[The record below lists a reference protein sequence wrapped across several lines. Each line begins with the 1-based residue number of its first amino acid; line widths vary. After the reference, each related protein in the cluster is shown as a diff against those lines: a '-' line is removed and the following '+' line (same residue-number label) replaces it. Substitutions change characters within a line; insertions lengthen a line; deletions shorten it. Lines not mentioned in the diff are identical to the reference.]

1 MSEILRLQ
9 SVSRNFSGLKALRDV
24 SLGIGKGEVLGL
36 IGPNG
41 AGKTTLVNVVTGVT
55 PASSGTVTFMG
66 RDITRVKT
74 YQSARL
80 GLSRTFQV
88 VQPFAE
94 FSALDNVAAAALF
107 SQPGESIK
115 SARQE
120 ARAHLAF
127 VGLEAQSDQPAA
139 TLTLAMRK
147 RLELAK
153 ALAMKPKLLFL
164 DEVNAGLNSA
174 EVERATRLIHQLA
187 ENGITIVMIEHLMK
201 VVLNVCTRI
210 VVLHNGQL
218 IADGAPRDVIKNP
231 AVVEAYLGQQVC
243 AKGWRSWLIH
253 PLSSCK
259 ACARAMARFRC
270 CGASI
275 LPYEAGRSLH

>member
-24 SLGIGKGEVLGL
+24 SLGVSKGEVLGL

-66 RDITRVKT
+66 QDITRVKT

-107 SQPGESIK
+107 SQPGESIRT
-115 SARQE
+115 AREE

-127 VGLEAQSDQPAA
+127 VGLESQSDQPAA

-153 ALAMKPKLLFL
+153 ALAMKPRLLFL

-187 ENGITIVMIEHLMK
+187 ESGITIVMIEHLMK

-218 IADGAPRDVIKNP
+218 IADGAPRDVIKNS
-231 AVVEAYLGQQVC
+231 AVVEAYLGQQY
-243 AKGWRSWLIH
+243 AQRT
-253 PLSSCK
+253 
-259 ACARAMARFRC
+259 
-270 CGASI
+270 GAH
-275 LPYEAGRSLH
+275 G

>member
-1 MSEILRLQ
+1 VSEILKLK
-9 SVSRNFSGLKALRDV
+9 SVSRHFSGLKALSDV
-24 SLGIGKGEVLGL
+24 SLSIAKGEVLGL

-55 PASSGTVTFMG
+55 PASSGTVTFAG
-66 RDITRVKT
+66 QDITRVKT

-80 GLSRTFQV
+80 GLSRTFQI

-94 FSALDNVAAAALF
+94 LSALDNVAAAALF
-107 SQPGESIK
+107 SQPNESLK
-115 SARQE
+115 SARE
-120 ARAHLAF
+120 SARERLAF

-153 ALAMKPKLLFL
+153 ALAMRPKLLFL

-174 EVERATRLIHQLA
+174 EVERATRLIHELA
-187 ENGITIVMIEHLMK
+187 ASGITIVMIEHLMK

-210 VVLHNGQL
+210 VVLHNGRL
-218 IADGAPRDVIKNP
+218 IADGLPRDVIKNP
-231 AVVEAYLGQQVC
+231 AVVEAYLGQQY
-243 AKGWRSWLIH
+243 AQ
-253 PLSSCK
+253 
-259 ACARAMARFRC
+259 RA
-270 CGASI
+270 GAH
-275 LPYEAGRSLH
+275 G

>member
-1 MSEILRLQ
+1 MSEILKLQ
-9 SVSRNFSGLKALRDV
+9 SISRNFSGLKALRDV
-24 SLGIGKGEVLGL
+24 SLNVSKGEVLGL

-55 PASSGTVTFMG
+55 PASSGSVTFMG
-66 RDITRVKT
+66 QDITRVRT

-80 GLSRTFQV
+80 GLSRTFQI

-107 SQPGESIK
+107 SQPGESIR
-115 SARQE
+115 SAREE
-120 ARAHLAF
+120 ARHHLAF
-127 VGLEAQSDQPAA
+127 VGLDAQADQPAA

-174 EVERATRLIHQLA
+174 EVERATKLIHQLA
-187 ENGITIVMIEHLMK
+187 ESGITIVMIEHLMK

-210 VVLHNGQL
+210 VVLHNGEL

-231 AVVEAYLGQQVC
+231 AVVEAYLGQQY
-243 AKGWRSWLIH
+243 AQ
-253 PLSSCK
+253 
-259 ACARAMARFRC
+259 RA
-270 CGASI
+270 GAH
-275 LPYEAGRSLH
+275 G

>member
-24 SLGIGKGEVLGL
+24 SLGISKGEVLDL

-66 RDITRVKT
+66 QDITRVKT

-80 GLSRTFQV
+80 GLSRTFQI

-115 SARQE
+115 SAREE
-120 ARAHLAF
+120 ARTHLAF
-127 VGLEAQSDQPAA
+127 VGLDAQSDQPAA

-231 AVVEAYLGQQVC
+231 AVVEAYLGQQY
-243 AKGWRSWLIH
+243 AQRAG
-253 PLSSCK
+253 
-259 ACARAMARFRC
+259 AR
-270 CGASI
+270 G
-275 LPYEAGRSLH
+275 

>member
-1 MSEILRLQ
+1 MSEILKLK
-9 SVSRNFSGLKALRDV
+9 SVSRHFSGLKALSDV
-24 SLGIGKGEVLGL
+24 SLSIAKGEVLGL

-55 PASSGTVTFMG
+55 PASSGTVTFAG
-66 RDITRVKT
+66 QDITRVKT

-80 GLSRTFQV
+80 GLSRTFQI

-94 FSALDNVAAAALF
+94 LSALDNVAAAALF
-107 SQPGESIK
+107 SQPNESLK
-115 SARQE
+115 SARE
-120 ARAHLAF
+120 SARERLAF

-153 ALAMKPKLLFL
+153 ALAMRPKLLFL

-174 EVERATRLIHQLA
+174 EVERATRLIHELA
-187 ENGITIVMIEHLMK
+187 ASGITIVMIEHLMK

-210 VVLHNGQL
+210 VVLHNGRL
-218 IADGAPRDVIKNP
+218 IADGLPRDVIKNP
-231 AVVEAYLGQQVC
+231 AVVEAYLGQQY
-243 AKGWRSWLIH
+243 AQ
-253 PLSSCK
+253 
-259 ACARAMARFRC
+259 RA
-270 CGASI
+270 GAH
-275 LPYEAGRSLH
+275 G

>member
-1 MSEILRLQ
+1 MSEILKLQ
-9 SVSRNFSGLKALRDV
+9 SVSRHFSGLKALSDV
-24 SLGIGKGEVLGL
+24 SLSIAKGEVLGL

-55 PASSGTVTFMG
+55 PASSGTVTFADQ
-66 RDITRVKT
+66 DITRVKT

-80 GLSRTFQV
+80 GLSRTFQI

-94 FSALDNVAAAALF
+94 LSALDNVAAAVLF
-107 SQPGESIK
+107 SQPNESLK
-115 SARQE
+115 SARE
-120 ARAHLAF
+120 SARERLAF

-153 ALAMKPKLLFL
+153 ALAMRPKLLFL

-174 EVERATRLIHQLA
+174 EVERATRLIHELA
-187 ENGITIVMIEHLMK
+187 ASGITIVMIEHLMK

-210 VVLHNGQL
+210 VVLHNGRL
-218 IADGAPRDVIKNP
+218 IADGLPRDVIKNP
-231 AVVEAYLGQQVC
+231 AVVEAYLGQQY
-243 AKGWRSWLIH
+243 AQ
-253 PLSSCK
+253 
-259 ACARAMARFRC
+259 RA
-270 CGASI
+270 GAH
-275 LPYEAGRSLH
+275 G

>member
-9 SVSRNFSGLKALRDV
+9 SVSRHFSGLKALSDV
-24 SLGIGKGEVLGL
+24 SLGINKGEVLGL

-55 PASSGTVTFMG
+55 PASSGTVTFAG
-66 RDITRVKT
+66 QDITRVKT

-80 GLSRTFQV
+80 GLSRTFQI

-94 FSALDNVAAAALF
+94 LSALDNVAAAALF
-107 SQPGESIK
+107 SQPNESLK
-115 SARQE
+115 SARE
-120 ARAHLAF
+120 AARERLAF

-174 EVERATRLIHQLA
+174 EVERATRLIHELA
-187 ENGITIVMIEHLMK
+187 ASGITIVMIEHLMK

-210 VVLHNGQL
+210 VVLHNGRL
-218 IADGAPRDVIKNP
+218 IADGMPRDVIKNP
-231 AVVEAYLGQQVC
+231 AVVEAYLGQQY
-243 AKGWRSWLIH
+243 AQ
-253 PLSSCK
+253 
-259 ACARAMARFRC
+259 RAAAH
-270 CGASI
+270 G
-275 LPYEAGRSLH
+275 

>member
-9 SVSRNFSGLKALRDV
+9 SASRRFGGLQALRDV
-24 SLGIGKGEVLGL
+24 SLTVNKGEVIGL

-55 PASSGTVTFMG
+55 PATGGSVTFDG
-66 RDITRVKT
+66 QDITRVKT

-80 GLSRTFQV
+80 GLSRTFQI

-107 SQPGESIK
+107 SKPGEGLK
-115 SARQE
+115 AAREE
-120 ARAHLAF
+120 ARRHLAF
-127 VGLEAQSDQPAA
+127 VGLEAQAHQEAA

-153 ALAMKPKLLFL
+153 ALAMRPKLLFL

-174 EVERATRLIHQLA
+174 EVERATELIHQLA
-187 ENGITIVMIEHLMK
+187 ADGITIVMIEHLMK
-201 VVLNVCTRI
+201 VVLNVCSRI

-218 IADGAPRDVIKNP
+218 IADGQPREVMTNP
-231 AVVEAYLGQQVC
+231 AVIEAYLGQQY
-243 AKGWRSWLIH
+243 AQRAGIH
-253 PLSSCK
+253 
-259 ACARAMARFRC
+259 
-270 CGASI
+270 G
-275 LPYEAGRSLH
+275 

>member
-1 MSEILRLQ
+1 MSEILQLQ
-9 SVSRNFSGLKALRDV
+9 SVSRHFSGLQALCDV
-24 SLGIGKGEVLGL
+24 FLSVNRGEVLGL

-66 RDITRVKT
+66 QDITRVKT
-74 YQSARL
+74 YQSARA
-80 GLSRTFQV
+80 GLSRTFQI

-94 FSALDNVAAAALF
+94 FTALDNVAAAALF
-107 SQPGESIK
+107 SQPGESLK
-115 SARQE
+115 SAREE

-127 VGLEAQSDQPAA
+127 VGLEGQSGQLAA

-153 ALAMKPKLLFL
+153 ALAMRPKLLFL

-187 ENGITIVMIEHLMK
+187 ASGITIVMIEHLMK

-210 VVLHNGQL
+210 VVLHNGRL
-218 IADGAPRDVIKNP
+218 IADGLPRDVIKNP
-231 AVVEAYLGQQVC
+231 AVVEAYLGQQY
-243 AKGWRSWLIH
+243 AQRNSAHG
-253 PLSSCK
+253 
-259 ACARAMARFRC
+259 
-270 CGASI
+270 
-275 LPYEAGRSLH
+275 

>member
-9 SVSRNFSGLKALRDV
+9 SVSRHFSGLKALSDV
-24 SLGIGKGEVLGL
+24 SLGINKGEVLGL

-55 PASSGTVTFMG
+55 PASSGTVTFAG
-66 RDITRVKT
+66 QDITRVKT

-80 GLSRTFQV
+80 GLSRTFQI

-94 FSALDNVAAAALF
+94 LSALDNVAAAALF
-107 SQPGESIK
+107 SQPNESLK
-115 SARQE
+115 SARE
-120 ARAHLAF
+120 SAREQLAF

-174 EVERATRLIHQLA
+174 EVERATKLIHELA
-187 ENGITIVMIEHLMK
+187 ASGITIVMIEHLMK

-210 VVLHNGQL
+210 VVLHNGRL
-218 IADGAPRDVIKNP
+218 IADGLPRDVIKNP
-231 AVVEAYLGQQVC
+231 SVVEAYLGQQY
-243 AKGWRSWLIH
+243 AQ
-253 PLSSCK
+253 
-259 ACARAMARFRC
+259 RAAAH
-270 CGASI
+270 G
-275 LPYEAGRSLH
+275 

>member
-1 MSEILRLQ
+1 VSEILRLQ

-24 SLGIGKGEVLGL
+24 SLGISKGEVLGL

-66 RDITRVKT
+66 QDITRVKT

-115 SARQE
+115 SAREE

-127 VGLEAQSDQPAA
+127 VGLETQSDQPAA

-187 ENGITIVMIEHLMK
+187 ADGITIVMIEHLMK

-231 AVVEAYLGQQVC
+231 AVVEAYLGQQY
-243 AKGWRSWLIH
+243 AQ
-253 PLSSCK
+253 
-259 ACARAMARFRC
+259 RA
-270 CGASI
+270 GAH
-275 LPYEAGRSLH
+275 G

>member
-9 SVSRNFSGLKALRDV
+9 SVSRHFSGLKALSDV
-24 SLGIGKGEVLGL
+24 SLGINKGEVLGL

-55 PASSGTVTFMG
+55 PASSGTVTFAG
-66 RDITRVKT
+66 QDITRVKT

-80 GLSRTFQV
+80 GLSRTFQI

-94 FSALDNVAAAALF
+94 LSALDNVAAAALF
-107 SQPGESIK
+107 SQPGESLK
-115 SARQE
+115 SARE
-120 ARAHLAF
+120 SAREQLAF
-127 VGLEAQSDQPAA
+127 VGLEAQSGQPAA

-174 EVERATRLIHQLA
+174 EVERATRLIHELA
-187 ENGITIVMIEHLMK
+187 ASGITIVMIEHLMK

-210 VVLHNGQL
+210 VVLHNGKL
-218 IADGAPRDVIKNP
+218 IADGMPRDVIKNP
-231 AVVEAYLGQQVC
+231 AVVEAYLGQQY
-243 AKGWRSWLIH
+243 AQ
-253 PLSSCK
+253 
-259 ACARAMARFRC
+259 RA
-270 CGASI
+270 ASH
-275 LPYEAGRSLH
+275 G

>member
-1 MSEILRLQ
+1 MSEILRLDR
-9 SVSRNFSGLKALRDV
+9 VSRRFSGLQALREV
-24 SLGIGKGEVLGL
+24 TLGINKGEVLGL

-41 AGKTTLVNVVTGVT
+41 AGKTTLVNTVCGVT
-55 PASSGTVTFMG
+55 PANSGTITFDSQ
-66 RDITRVKT
+66 DITRIKT
-74 YQSARL
+74 FQAARL
-80 GLSRTFQV
+80 GLSRTFQI

-94 FSALDNVAAAALF
+94 FTALDNVAAAALF
-107 SQPGESIK
+107 SRPGESLK

-127 VGLEAQSDQPAA
+127 VGLEAQAGQSAA

-174 EVERATRLIHQLA
+174 EVERATKLIHQLA
-187 ENGITIVMIEHLMK
+187 ADGITIVMIEHLMK

-210 VVLHNGQL
+210 VVLHNGQM
-218 IADGAPRDVIKNP
+218 IADGEPRDVIKNP
-231 AVVEAYLGQQVC
+231 AVVDAYLGQQY
-243 AKGWRSWLIH
+243 AQRNAANG
-253 PLSSCK
+253 
-259 ACARAMARFRC
+259 
-270 CGASI
+270 
-275 LPYEAGRSLH
+275 

>member
-1 MSEILRLQ
+1 MSELLQ
-9 SVSRNFSGLKALRDV
+9 LTGVSRHFSGLQALRDV
-24 SLGIGKGEVLGL
+24 SLSVSGGEVLGL

-41 AGKTTLVNVVTGVT
+41 AGKTTLVNTICGVT
-55 PASSGTVTFMG
+55 PANSGTVSFDG
-66 RDITRVKT
+66 RDITKIKT
-74 YQSARL
+74 YQAARL
-80 GLSRTFQV
+80 GLARTFQI

-107 SQPGESIK
+107 SQPGASLR
-115 SARQE
+115 SARE
-120 ARAHLAF
+120 AAREHLAF
-127 VGLEAQSDQPAA
+127 VGLEPQADQSAA

-174 EVERATRLIHQLA
+174 EVERATSLIHQLA
-187 ENGITIVMIEHLMK
+187 ANGITIVMIEHLMK

-218 IADGAPRDVIKNP
+218 IADGAPREVISNP
-231 AVVEAYLGQQVC
+231 AVVEAYLGQQY
-243 AKGWRSWLIH
+243 AKRT
-253 PLSSCK
+253 
-259 ACARAMARFRC
+259 ARN
-270 CGASI
+270 G
-275 LPYEAGRSLH
+275 

>member
-1 MSEILRLQ
+1 MSEIIRLQ
-9 SVSRNFSGLKALRDV
+9 SVSRNFSGLQALRDV
-24 SLGIGKGEVLGL
+24 SLSVNKGEVLGL

-66 RDITRVKT
+66 QDITRVKT

-115 SARQE
+115 SAREE

-187 ENGITIVMIEHLMK
+187 EDGITIVMIEHLMK

-231 AVVEAYLGQQVC
+231 AVVEAYLGQQY
-243 AKGWRSWLIH
+243 AQ
-253 PLSSCK
+253 
-259 ACARAMARFRC
+259 RA
-270 CGASI
+270 GAH
-275 LPYEAGRSLH
+275 G

>member
-9 SVSRNFSGLKALRDV
+9 SVSRRFSGLQALRDV
-24 SLGIGKGEVLGL
+24 SLTVNKGEVIGL

-55 PASSGTVTFMG
+55 PASSGTVTFDG
-66 RDITRVKT
+66 QDITKVKT

-80 GLSRTFQV
+80 GLSRTFQI

-107 SQPGESIK
+107 SQPGESLK
-115 SARQE
+115 SARDE
-120 ARAHLAF
+120 ARRHLAF
-127 VGLEAQSDQPAA
+127 VGLEAQSGQPAA

-153 ALAMKPKLLFL
+153 ALAMRPKLLFL

-174 EVERATRLIHQLA
+174 EVERATQLIHQLA
-187 ENGITIVMIEHLMK
+187 ADGITIVMIEHLMK
-201 VVLNVCTRI
+201 VVLNVCSRI

-218 IADGAPRDVIKNP
+218 IADGQPRDVMTNP
-231 AVVEAYLGQQVC
+231 AVIEAYLGQQYAQRTGVH
-243 AKGWRSWLIH
+243 G
-253 PLSSCK
+253 
-259 ACARAMARFRC
+259 
-270 CGASI
+270 
-275 LPYEAGRSLH
+275 

>member
-1 MSEILRLQ
+1 VSEILRLE
-9 SVSRNFSGLKALRDV
+9 SVSRHFSGLKALSDV
-24 SLGIGKGEVLGL
+24 SLGINKGEVLGL

-55 PASSGTVTFMG
+55 PASSGTVTFAG
-66 RDITRVKT
+66 QDITRVKT

-80 GLSRTFQV
+80 GLSRTFQI

-94 FSALDNVAAAALF
+94 LSALDNVAAAALF
-107 SQPGESIK
+107 SQPNESLK
-115 SARQE
+115 SARE
-120 ARAHLAF
+120 AARERLAF

-174 EVERATRLIHQLA
+174 EVERATRLIHELA
-187 ENGITIVMIEHLMK
+187 ASGITIVMIEHLMK

-210 VVLHNGQL
+210 VVLHNGRL
-218 IADGAPRDVIKNP
+218 IADGMPRDVIKNP
-231 AVVEAYLGQQVC
+231 AVVEAYLGQQY
-243 AKGWRSWLIH
+243 AQ
-253 PLSSCK
+253 
-259 ACARAMARFRC
+259 RAAAH
-270 CGASI
+270 G
-275 LPYEAGRSLH
+275 

>member
-9 SVSRNFSGLKALRDV
+9 SVSRNFTGLKALRDV

-66 RDITRVKT
+66 QDITRVKT

-107 SQPGESIK
+107 SQPGESIR

-231 AVVEAYLGQQVC
+231 AVVEAYLGQKYAQ
-243 AKGWRSWLIH
+243 
-253 PLSSCK
+253 
-259 ACARAMARFRC
+259 RA
-270 CGASI
+270 GAH
-275 LPYEAGRSLH
+275 G

>member
-1 MSEILRLQ
+1 MSEILKLE
-9 SVSRNFSGLKALRDV
+9 SVSRNFSGLKALSDV
-24 SLGIGKGEVLGL
+24 SLGVSKGEVLGL

-66 RDITRVKT
+66 QEITRVKT

-80 GLSRTFQV
+80 GLSRTFQI

-107 SQPGESIK
+107 SQSGESIRT
-115 SARQE
+115 AREE

-127 VGLEAQSDQPAA
+127 VGLEAQADQPAA

-174 EVERATRLIHQLA
+174 EVERATKLIHQLA
-187 ENGITIVMIEHLMK
+187 ANGITIVMIEHLMK

-210 VVLHNGQL
+210 VVLHNGSL

-231 AVVEAYLGQQVC
+231 AVVEAYLGQQY
-243 AKGWRSWLIH
+243 AQ
-253 PLSSCK
+253 
-259 ACARAMARFRC
+259 RA
-270 CGASI
+270 G
-275 LPYEAGRSLH
+275 HV